1 MAGRGYSG
9 RNVLLDLKVE
19 YEYQN
24 VVRDEYGGYIS
35 GGLLK
40 EFELRLSHINGRNL
54 SEFVTDFDEI
64 ADDMKKLA
72 RAFLDKNIYER
83 PQHPK
88 APLRTHE
95 LYESVEALPIGD
107 SIILKAPARDY
118 KGRAYA
124 GHIEYGFT
132 LRDGRPRGPWPFLRP
147 AARLAAARSTGPIGE
162 NLSQYLR
169 DVLAGEETLEFGRY
183 PNDKDNVDK
192 LASTV
197 RNRLG
202 GGNKGWAKANHGIR
216 KKKDSYFYHE
226 TNDYDWN
233 AGLVTR

>member
-9 RNVLLDLKVE
+9 RNVSLELDVQ

-24 VVRDEYGGYIS
+24 VVRNERGVQVS
-35 GGLLK
+35 GGL
-40 EFELRLSHINGRNL
+40 FQELELALRHINGKAL
-54 SEFVTDFDEI
+54 SKFVTDFDEI
-64 ADDMKKLA
+64 ADDMKRLA

-88 APLRTHE
+88 APSRTHE
-95 LYESVEALPIGD
+95 LYESVEALPVGD
-107 SIILKAPARDY
+107 SIILEAPARDNV
-118 KGRAYA
+118 GRAYA

-169 DVLAGEETLEFGRY
+169 EVLAGGETLEFGRY

-226 TNDYDWN
+226 TNDYAWN

>member
-9 RNVLLDLKVE
+9 RNVLLELDVQ

-24 VVRDEYGGYIS
+24 VVRNERGVQIG
-35 GGLLK
+35 GGL
-40 EFELRLSHINGRNL
+40 FQELELALTHINGKDL
-54 SEFVTDFDEI
+54 SKFVTDFDEI
-64 ADDMKKLA
+64 AEDMEDLA
-72 RAFLDKNIYER
+72 HAFLDKNIYEI
-83 PQHPK
+83 PQNPK
-88 APLRTHE
+88 APPRTYR
-95 LYESVEALPIGD
+95 LYDSVIALPVGD
-107 SIILKAPARDY
+107 SIILEAPARDNV
-118 KGRAYA
+118 GRAYA

-162 NLSQYLR
+162 NLREYLR
-169 DVLAGEETLEFGRY
+169 NVLAIGDILEFGR
-183 PNDKDNVDK
+183 NTDKDESAGFI
-192 LASTV
+192 ASTV
-197 RNRLG
+197 RRRLG
-202 GGNKGWAKANHGIR
+202 GGDKGWSKANHGIR

>member
-1 MAGRGYSG
+1 MAGQGYSG
-9 RNVLLDLKVE
+9 RNVLLELDVQ

-24 VVRDEYGGYIS
+24 IVRNERGVQIG
-35 GGLLK
+35 GGL
-40 EFELRLSHINGRNL
+40 FQELELALTHINGKDL
-54 SEFVTDFDEI
+54 SKFVTDFDEI
-64 ADDMKKLA
+64 AEDMEDLA
-72 RAFLDKNIYER
+72 HAFLDKNIYEI
-83 PQHPK
+83 PQNPK
-88 APLRTHE
+88 APPRTHR
-95 LYESVEALPIGD
+95 LYDSVIALPVGD

-162 NLSQYLR
+162 NLSEYLR
-169 DVLAGEETLEFGRY
+169 NVLAIGDILEFGR
-183 PNDKDNVDK
+183 NTDKDGAGFI
-192 LASTV
+192 ASTV
-197 RNRLG
+197 RRRLG

-226 TNDYDWN
+226 TNDYAWN

>member
-9 RNVLLDLKVE
+9 RNVLLELDVQ

-24 VVRDEYGGYIS
+24 VVKDEFGAQVS
-35 GGLLK
+35 GGLLR
-40 EFELRLSHINGRNL
+40 EFELRLSHINGRDL

-64 ADDMKKLA
+64 ADDMKRLA

-88 APLRTHE
+88 APPRTHE
-95 LYESVEALPIGD
+95 LYESVEAVPEGN
-107 SIILKAPARDY
+107 SIILIAPARDDA
-118 KGRAYA
+118 GRAYA

-169 DVLAGEETLEFGRY
+169 DVLAGEKILEFGR
-183 PNDKDNVDK
+183 NTDKDDVNE
-192 LASTV
+192 LAPKV
-197 RNRLG
+197 RRSLG
-202 GGNKGWAKANHGIR
+202 GGDKGWSKANHGIR
-216 KKKDSYFYHE
+216 KKDDSYFYHE
-226 TNDYDWN
+226 TGDHSWN
-233 AGLVTR
+233 AGKVTR

>member
-9 RNVLLDLKVE
+9 RNVLLELDVQ

-24 VVRDEYGGYIS
+24 VVKDEFGEQVS
-35 GGLLK
+35 GGLLR
-40 EFELRLSHINGRNL
+40 EFELRLSHINGRDL

-64 ADDMKKLA
+64 ADDMKGLA

-88 APLRTHE
+88 APPRTHE
-95 LYESVEALPIGD
+95 LYESVEAVPEGN
-107 SIILKAPARDY
+107 SIILIAPARDDA
-118 KGRAYA
+118 GRAYA

-132 LRDGRPRGPWPFLRP
+132 LKDGRPRGPWPFLRP

-162 NLSQYLR
+162 NLREYLR
-169 DVLAGEETLEFGRY
+169 NVLAGGNRLEFGRY
-183 PNDKDNVDK
+183 PDDKDDAGDI
-192 LASTV
+192 ASIV
-197 RNRLG
+197 RRRLG
-202 GGNKGWAKANHGIR
+202 GGDKGWSKANHGIR

-226 TNDYDWN
+226 TDDRSWN
-233 AGLVTR
+233 AGSVTR